1 MEQSGNKI
9 FLGDDRTCPSVL
21 NPIRHTTPSSLV
33 NWLSSIPPVP
43 TIHCAKKHLEGIW
56 EGYSCLV
63 ADTYIAGASILLS
76 ASFVVAQVF
85 SFEISVE
92 TSATM

>member
-1 MEQSGNKI
+1 M
-9 FLGDDRTCPSVL
+9 
-21 NPIRHTTPSSLV
+21 
-33 NWLSSIPPVP
+33 P